1 MLRKILPYVLVVLLV
16 LIDLSVIPVFT
27 DSVYLLPLTLIFVM
41 CTGML
46 LGRMHGMLCG
56 LLGGLLVDI
65 LAGYPLGYMMFT
77 YVSCGYITGL
87 IGCDSDEVRAQDR
100 YSRTRAFF
108 RRAGGVVLM
117 LAAFE
122 AVTMVYQY
130 FYTAHIEGRFF
141 RWAIL
146 RVLLGAAAS
155 SGAYYLCV
163 PLMIGRRKA
172 RVRIGNRREVKS
184 L

>member
-1 MLRKILPYVLVVLLV
+1 MKKLTALILSL
-16 LIDLSVIPVFT
+16 
-27 DSVYLLPLTLIFVM
+27 
-41 CTGML
+41 
-46 LGRMHGMLCG
+46 
-56 LLGGLLVDI
+56 
-65 LAGYPLGYMMFT
+65 
-77 YVSCGYITGL
+77 
-87 IGCDSDEVRAQDR
+87 
-100 YSRTRAFF
+100 
-108 RRAGGVVLM
+108 VLM

-141 RWAIL
+141 RWAVL